1 MPAPRRLVPRSAPR
15 PERSVQPGALSA
27 VVDLADHTGK
37 VVVITGAS
45 KGIGRA
51 LAHGYAGAG
60 ARVVVSSRDQG
71 RCDAVV
77 REIADAGGDAF
88 GVAAHMGR
96 VDQVQALVDAVLA
109 RHGTIDV
116 VVNNAATNPAVQ
128 PLLDTSEELVDKLF
142 AANVRGPLQLAK
154 AAVRVMAAKGGG
166 AVLNIVSKAAFAPEP
181 DLGAYAASKAALVT
195 LTKAMALEWAALGV
209 RVNAIA
215 PGPFATVMVKELF
228 EQPAYRAALLASTA
242 QRRIAEPEE
251 IVGAALFLTGPHATF
266 VTGAVLDVDGGM
278 VP

>member
-1 MPAPRRLVPRSAPR
+1 MPDLPR
-15 PERSVQPGALSA
+15 
-27 VVDLADHTGK
+27 DLPSHADR
-37 VVVITGAS
+37 VVVVTGAS

-51 LAHGYAGAG
+51 LAHGYAAAG
-60 ARVVVSSRDQG
+60 ARVVVSSRDQA

-77 REIADAGGDAF
+77 DEITAAGGRAV
-88 GVAAHMGR
+88 GVACHVGR
-96 VDQVQALVDAVLA
+96 VDQVQALVDVVVE
-109 RHGTIDV
+109 RCGTIDV
-116 VVNNAATNPAVQ
+116 VVNNAATNPMVQ
-128 PLLDTSEELVDKLF
+128 PLVDTSEELVDKLF

-154 AAVRVMAAKGGG
+154 LAVPLMAARGGG

-181 DLGAYAASKAALVT
+181 DLGVYAASKAALVT
-195 LTKAMALEWAALGV
+195 LTKAMALEWATHGI

-228 EQPAYRAALLASTA
+228 EQPAYRDALLASTA

-266 VTGAVLDVDGGM
+266 VTGAVLNVDGGM
-278 VP
+278 IP